1 MKLLRMAVGEYWIIY
16 YLVYVAGVGLGV
28 WLYQHRLHWEQ
39 VRDGDGIYLLAAIF
53 GVSVGIALLAAII
66 VEVTGRMVLL
76 IPRAWNKLKEDSRRE
91 GREAGR
97 EEGREEGREAGREAG
112 REEARQESSERLK
125 EAYERFGIEVD
136 GVLTLPRTPEVERF
150 LANQRDER
158 S

>member
-1 MKLLRMAVGEYWIIY
+1 MKLLRMAVGEYWIVY

-28 WLYQHRLHWEQ
+28 WLYQRRLHWER

-53 GVSVGIALLAAII
+53 GVSVGIALLAAIS

-91 GREAGR
+91 GRQEGR
-97 EEGREEGREAGREAG
+97 EEGREEGRK
-112 REEARQESSERLK
+112 EARQESSERLK
-125 EAYERFGIEVD
+125 EAYERFGIAVD
-136 GVLTLPRTPEVERF
+136 GVPTLPRTPEVGRF
-150 LANQRDER
+150 LANRRDER

>member
-1 MKLLRMAVGEYWIIY
+1 MKLLRMAVGEYWIVY

-28 WLYQHRLHWEQ
+28 WLYQNRLHWEQ

-91 GREAGR
+91 GRE
-97 EEGREEGREAGREAG
+97 EGREAGREAG

>member
-1 MKLLRMAVGEYWIIY
+1 MKLLRMAVGEYWIVY

-28 WLYQHRLHWEQ
+28 WLYQRRLHWEQ
-39 VRDGDGIYLLAAIF
+39 VRDGEGIYLLAAIF

-91 GREAGR
+91 GRE
-97 EEGREEGREAGREAG
+97 EGREEGRK
-112 REEARQESSERLK
+112 EARQESSERLK

-136 GVLTLPRTPEVERF
+136 GVPTLPRTPEVERF
-150 LANQRDER
+150 LSGESDRRA
-158 S
+158 

>member
-1 MKLLRMAVGEYWIIY
+1 MMKLLRMVVGEYWIVY

-91 GREAGR
+91 GREEGR
-97 EEGREEGREAGREAG
+97 QEGREEGRQEARQ
-112 REEARQESSERLK
+112 EARQESSERLK

-136 GVLTLPRTPEVERF
+136 GVLTLPRTPKVERF

>member
-1 MKLLRMAVGEYWIIY
+1 MKLLRMAVGEYWIVY

-28 WLYQHRLHWEQ
+28 WLYQRRLHWEQ

-53 GVSVGIALLAAII
+53 GVSVGIALLAAIS

-91 GREAGR
+91 GRE
-97 EEGREEGREAGREAG
+97 
-112 REEARQESSERLK
+112 ESSERLK

-150 LANQRDER
+150 LANRRDER

>member
-28 WLYQHRLHWEQ
+28 WLYQNRLHWEQ

-91 GREAGR
+91 GRE
-97 EEGREEGREAGREAG
+97 EGREAGREAG

>member
-1 MKLLRMAVGEYWIIY
+1 MKLLRMAVGEYWIVY

-28 WLYQHRLHWEQ
+28 WLYQHRLHWER

-53 GVSVGIALLAAII
+53 GVSVGIALLAAIS

-91 GREAGR
+91 GRK
-97 EEGREEGREAGREAG
+97 EGREAGREEG

-150 LANQRDER
+150 LSGESDRRA
-158 S
+158 

>member
-1 MKLLRMAVGEYWIIY
+1 MKLLRMAVGEYWIVY

-28 WLYQHRLHWEQ
+28 WLYQRRLHWER

-91 GREAGR
+91 GRE
-97 EEGREEGREAGREAG
+97 EG

-150 LANQRDER
+150 LANRRDER